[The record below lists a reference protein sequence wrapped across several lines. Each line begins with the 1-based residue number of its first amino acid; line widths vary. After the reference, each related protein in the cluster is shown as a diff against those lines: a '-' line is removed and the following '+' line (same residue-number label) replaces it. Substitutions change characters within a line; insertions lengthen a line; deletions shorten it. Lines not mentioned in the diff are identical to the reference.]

1 MAQDFKIFRPFLC
14 LALLAVFLPR
24 TQSIASNL
32 TIAVFPF
39 SLLVPI
45 ESAAST
51 AALAFRTSNIFDAN
65 FAVASPR
72 AGIARVPTAVSKD
85 LFHYRKEHIQLK
97 EISYAPFALP
107 SLKVFSAGANF
118 LTVIPHGMQH
128 MTKDILTTK
137 IMKATKGSDIFAHK
151 LRALRVLR
159 GQICF
164 FFLGCGSGGTRF
176 SAADSSPS
184 GSGGASTAAPGHQ
197 QSTAVR
203 RFERSLARVQPLLQ
217 RYGYGAAFAAVMV
230 EGMGIPT
237 PGQTLLMASALEAA
251 EGRMNIALILFLVT
265 VAATLGNS
273 IGYAIGRWG
282 GRKAL
287 NKLNV
292 NLQRQ
297 QRLENLFKR
306 RGGVVILLA
315 RFLDGF
321 RQLNGIVAGVL
332 QMPWWTFTAYNIGG
346 ALLWTCSWGL
356 GTYTLGRDIHFIAAF
371 FHSHRTLLLALGAV
385 AFVALL
391 VYLLRTKKM
400 TGVE

>member
-1 MAQDFKIFRPFLC
+1 MPKVNITVGHC
-14 LALLAVFLPR
+14 LAVLLWLQAL
-24 TQSIASNL
+24 TASE
-32 TIAVFPF
+32 T
-39 SLLVPI
+39 
-45 ESAAST
+45 ST
-51 AALAFRTSNIFDAN
+51 AFSAN
-65 FAVASPR
+65 FAFSAVAFSPP
-72 AGIARVPTAVSKD
+72 GIARVPIAVSKD
-85 LFHYRKEHIQLK
+85 LFHYCKEHIELK

-118 LTVIPHGMQH
+118 LTVTPHGMQH

-137 IMKATKGSDIFAHK
+137 ITKATKGSDIFAHK
-151 LRALRVLR
+151 LRALCVHR

-164 FFLGCGSGGTRF
+164 FFLGCGSGGARF
-176 SAADSSPS
+176 SAVDSSSS
-184 GSGGASTAAPGHQ
+184 GALATPADHQ
-197 QSTAVR
+197 QSPAVR

-237 PGQTLLMASALEAA
+237 PGQTLLMASAFEAA
-251 EGRMNIALILFLVT
+251 AGRMNITLLVFLVT

-287 NKLNV
+287 SKLNV

-297 QRLENLFKR
+297 QRLEDLFKR

-315 RFLDGF
+315 RFLDGL

-332 QMPWWTFTAYNIGG
+332 QMPWWTFTAYNVAG
-346 ALLWTCSWGL
+346 AILWTFAWGL
-356 GTYTLGRDIHFIAAF
+356 GTYYLGRDIHFIAAF
-371 FHSHRTLLLALGAV
+371 FHLHRPLLLALGAT

-391 VYLLRTKKM
+391 VYLLRTRK
-400 TGVE
+400 VSSEQ